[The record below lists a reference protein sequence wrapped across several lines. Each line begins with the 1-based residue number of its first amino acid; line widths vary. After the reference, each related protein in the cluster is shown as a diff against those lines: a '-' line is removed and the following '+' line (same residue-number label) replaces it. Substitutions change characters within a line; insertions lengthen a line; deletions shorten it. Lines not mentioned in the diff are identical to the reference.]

1 MASVGGVGCS
11 VMTRGAAALTV
22 AVIDNTD
29 TTRTDA
35 TGLPVL
41 VVPQSWI

>member
-1 MASVGGVGCS
+1 MASGGGVGRS
-11 VMTRGAAALTV
+11 VMTRGTAALTV
-22 AVIDNTD
+22 AVINNTD

-41 VVPQSWI
+41 VVPQSGI